1 MKMLQGPI
9 FCLLLASISHSAQN
23 PETTTSASLSTTSE
37 RITTLPAINSATS
50 PNVEKSTVEIS
61 TKGTSSEEATQMPY
75 LSTPSPVTPK
85 AKGDGARTEN
95 ITETKLSTTKA
106 TVISQSLSNAVSTS
120 QSSDSKTETWSSI
133 KATETPVNASPPEES
148 SFRTT
153 TLSSISVTTPENIS
167 PSQGLENAKNA
178 SASTT
183 SPSYSSIILPVVI
196 ALIVITLSVFAL
208 VGLYRMCWNT
218 DPGTQEN
225 GNEQPQ
231 SDKESVKLLT
241 VKTISHESGEHSAQG
256 KTKN

>member
-1 MKMLQGPI
+1 MKLLQGPI
-9 FCLLLASISHSAQN
+9 FCLLLASISRNAQN
-23 PETTTSASLSTTSE
+23 AEPTTSVSLSTTSE

-50 PNVEKSTVEIS
+50 PNVEKSAVETS
-61 TKGTSSEEATQMPY
+61 TK
-75 LSTPSPVTPK
+75 
-85 AKGDGARTEN
+85 GARTEN

-120 QSSDSKTETWSSI
+120 RSSDSKTETWSSI
-133 KATETPVNASPPEES
+133 KATETPVNTSPPEVS

-167 PSQGLENAKNA
+167 QSQGLENAKNA
-178 SASTT
+178 STSTT
-183 SPSYSSIILPVVI
+183 SSSYSSVILPVVI
-196 ALIVITLSVFAL
+196 ALIVITLLVFAL
-208 VGLYRMCWNT
+208 VGLCRMCRKT

>member
-1 MKMLQGPI
+1 MKLLQGTI
-9 FCLLLASISHSAQN
+9 FCLLLSNISSAEQN
-23 PETTTSASLSTTSE
+23 PETPSANTPLSTTSKA
-37 RITTLPAINSATS
+37 TTISPTINTTTS
-50 PNVEKSTVEIS
+50 PNDEKSTVEIS
-61 TKGTSSEEATQMPY
+61 TEGTST
-75 LSTPSPVTPK
+75 K
-85 AKGDGARTEN
+85 N
-95 ITETKLSTTKA
+95 ITETKLSTTEA
-106 TVISQSLSNAVSTS
+106 TVMSQSLSSAVSTS
-120 QSSDSKTETWSSI
+120 QSSDSKINT
-133 KATETPVNASPPEES
+133 SPPEAS
-148 SFRTT
+148 SFRTV

-183 SPSYSSIILPVVI
+183 SPSYSSFILPMVI
-196 ALIVITLSVFAL
+196 ALIVVTLSVFVL
-208 VGLYRMCWNT
+208 VGLYRMCWKT